1 MTSPELP
8 TKQRSAAIVAA
19 LAVLLSILHLGAI
32 AAQRESMQDALA
44 ASDAFVAFENLKSRE
59 SVILA
64 HANTPGLDRDVRAGA
79 LAEAMRLRSGE
90 NGGMEALEARHKT
103 LREASQAAATRAGG
117 LGLGQSGLAI
127 AILLIALG
135 EMLGQVA
142 LTRIGLGIA
151 LLGVVAGLIAAMG
164 WM

>member
-1 MTSPELP
+1 
-8 TKQRSAAIVAA
+8 
-19 LAVLLSILHLGAI
+19 VLLLILHLGAI